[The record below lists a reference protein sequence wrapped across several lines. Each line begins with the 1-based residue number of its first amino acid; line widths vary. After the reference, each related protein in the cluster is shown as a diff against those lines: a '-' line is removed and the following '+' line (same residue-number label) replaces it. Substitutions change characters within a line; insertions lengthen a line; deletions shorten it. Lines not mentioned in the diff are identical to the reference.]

1 MVNLATG
8 KGCHRD
14 RSDEAEL
21 VVVVAHGAETAA
33 RSWWPAKPCMND
45 MHIVLSRRGIGL
57 FKLFCF
63 YFNFCLFN
71 NLVQL

>member
-1 MVNLATG
+1 MADSAMVNLATG

-33 RSWWPAKPCMND
+33 RSWRPARFAAK
-45 MHIVLSRRGIGL
+45 VKKR
-57 FKLFCF
+57 
-63 YFNFCLFN
+63 
-71 NLVQL
+71 